1 MTTRTFKTN
10 LRCSACVESIKPLLD
25 GSSAIARWKANVD
38 SPDKLL
44 EVEGDGATAEVVD
57 GLLKKAGY
65 RVLDEIQKS
74 APTSKVP
81 ALELASPPSYFPL
94 FLIVAYIGGTVGLV
108 ELASGS
114 FAWQR
119 AMNHFMAG
127 FFLVFSAFKMLD
139 VRAFA
144 MSYSSYDLIAIKY
157 PGYGFAYP
165 FIELSLGVAYLTG
178 FQPMLTNIVTLVV
191 MTVGAAGVAKSLF
204 ARRKIQCACL
214 GTVFNLP
221 MSTITLIED
230 GLMALMAGAMLFVA

>member
-1 MTTRTFKTN
+1 MVSRTFKTN
-10 LRCSACVESIKPLLD
+10 LRCAGCVEAIR
-25 GSSAIARWKANVD
+25 SSVDAAPEIVRWKADVN

-44 EVEGDGATAEVVD
+44 DVEGDAATAEVVD
-57 GLLKKAGY
+57 GLLQKAGY
-65 RVLDEIQKS
+65 RILGEVNKVDA
-74 APTSKVP
+74 APTAVSSATP
-81 ALELASPPSYFPL
+81 PPSYFPL
-94 FLIVAYIGGTVGLV
+94 FVIVAYITGSVGLI
-108 ELASGS
+108 ELASGT
-114 FAWQR
+114 FDWQR

-144 MSYSSYDLIAIKY
+144 MSYTSYDLIAAKF

-165 FIELSLGVAYLTG
+165 FIELGLGAAYLVG

-191 MTVGAAGVAKSLF
+191 MSIGTAGVAKSLL
-204 ARRKIQCACL
+204 AHRQIQCACL

-230 GLMALMAGAMLFVA
+230 GLMALMAAAMLIAR